1 MEKSKV
7 ERVDQIPIILHWLMK
22 MKIDTLIDGVWSCS
36 NDNWKGLSY
45 GQLSVLFITY
55 VIYSLN
61 HRLSYM
67 ECWVLEHK
75 TVLEKITGWTIGD
88 KDATDDRLAIVLENM
103 GKDEKKLEEFQI
115 KSGRNLI
122 QAYDLP
128 TDIVRSDTTSV
139 NTYHD
144 PDNNNGELLK
154 FGFSKDHRP
163 DLLQFKLNL
172 GTLDPAGIPLFSET
186 ISGNV
191 ADDPLYVPTWR
202 QITKT
207 IGHSQFLY
215 IADSKASSLE
225 TRATLSR
232 ENGNYLFPLPKTG
245 DVPKHLRS
253 LVLNSPREYET
264 IYLHDAETIEK
275 MKENEDDEPENP
287 IIGRGFSVEKTM
299 EYDEGN
305 EKYQWQERWLISR
318 SDAHAERQKKSLDG
332 RLEKAEKALF
342 KLTKKKK
349 ETEEVFQHRADNILK
364 KYRVTK
370 CIDIQIV
377 KEITQKKRYLKK
389 GRPTK
394 NTPYEMIDIITLNAL
409 PKRNAKAIEEEK
421 KLAGWRICVSNLPEE
436 KLSVSKS
443 VQYYRDEWIV
453 ERGMHRFKRGC
464 LPIIPLFLK
473 IDERIKGLLLLLT
486 IALQVITSIEFVARR
501 ELEKENES
509 LSGLVPGNPARK
521 IKRPTTERLFHK
533 FKNLNYLICKKEGHL
548 VEKLTPLQQR
558 ILSLLGLSPDIYDLS
573 TERTIF

>member
-1 MEKSKV
+1 MTEPKV
-7 ERVDQIPIILHWLMK
+7 ERVDQIPIVLHWLIK
-22 MKIDTLIDGVWSCS
+22 MKVDTLIDSVWSCS
-36 NDNWKGLSY
+36 NNNWKGLSY

-67 ECWVLEHK
+67 ETWVLEHK
-75 TVLEKITGWTIGD
+75 TVLEKITNWTIGD
-88 KDATDDRLAIVLENM
+88 KDATDDRLAILLEDIGRN
-103 GKDEKKLEEFQI
+103 EKKMEDFQI

-122 QAYDLP
+122 QAYNLP
-128 TDIVRSDTTSV
+128 TNIVRSDTTSV

-144 PDNNNGELLK
+144 PDKNNGELLK

-172 GTLDPAGIPLFSET
+172 GTLDPAGIPIFSET
-186 ISGNV
+186 VSGNV

-202 QITKT
+202 QMTKT

-225 TRATLSR
+225 TRATISR
-232 ENGNYLFPLPKTG
+232 EKGNYLFPLPKTG
-245 DVPKHLRS
+245 DIPKHLKN
-253 LVLNSPREYET
+253 LVLNPPKEQEI
-264 IYLHDAETIEK
+264 IYLHDTETIEK
-275 MKENEDDEPENP
+275 WKKKDDDEPENP
-287 IIGRGFSVEKTM
+287 VIGQGFAIEKTM
-299 EYDEGN
+299 EYEKDN
-305 EKYQWQERWLISR
+305 ETYTWQERWLISR
-318 SDAHAERQKKSLDG
+318 SDAHAERQKKSLEG
-332 RLEKAEKALF
+332 RLEKAEKALS
-342 KLTKKKK
+342 KLKKKKK

-364 KYRVTK
+364 KYRVGC
-370 CIDIQIV
+370 CIDIQIT
-377 KEITQKKRYLKK
+377 KEVTQKKRYLKK

-394 NTPYEMIDIITLNAL
+394 NTPYEMIDIVTLKVHS
-409 PKRNAKAIEEEK
+409 KRNTKAIKEEK
-421 KLAGWRICVSNLPEE
+421 ELAGWRICVSNVPEE
-436 KLSVSKS
+436 RLSVSKS

-473 IDERIKGLLLLLT
+473 IDERIKGLMLLLT

-509 LSGLVPGNPARK
+509 LAGLVPGNPARK
-521 IKRPTTERLFHK
+521 IKRPTTERLFHQ
-533 FKNLNYLICKKEGHL
+533 FKNLNYLTYKKEGYL
-548 VEKLTPLQQR
+548 VEKLTALQQR

-573 TERTIF
+573 TEKTIF